1 MSRDR
6 AFYLPELDG
15 LRFFAFL
22 AVFTWHFAS
31 QWVDMTKL
39 TTLAKV
45 GVGSLWI
52 GNYGVDLF
60 FTLSAYLITELLMR
74 ERQMCGVIDVRS
86 FYIRR
91 ALRIWPLYFGAL
103 FALLICSFFIPQL
116 ASARGYLPWFCLF
129 AGNFAMRVGALPPL
143 AVAPLWSVS
152 VEEQFY
158 FLWPL
163 VLRRLT
169 RRGAIHAAL
178 VLWALGLGFRTFAPL
193 PSGDI
198 IFSTLARLDP
208 IAAGILI
215 AAFLNGSV
223 RIESRIAASTSV
235 TCGALLWTFAY
246 LVSVTV
252 VRNHWLPLAESFIA
266 LGSAAFLVA
275 AIKGGG
281 NTVLSNRVLVYLGR
295 ISYGLYVFHGAVIMG
310 GIALFGVPS
319 EWFAQAALMALELA
333 ATIAFAAASYRWF
346 ESPFLKL
353 KRRFQH
359 VRSGSDAGIEGHCET
374 GAGVRPAMRRAAW
387 L

>member
-74 ERQMCGVIDVRS
+74 ERQMCGVINVRS

-129 AGNFAMRVGALPPL
+129 AGNFAMRVGALP
-143 AVAPLWSVS
+143 
-152 VEEQFY
+152 
-158 FLWPL
+158 LWPL
-163 VLRRLT
+163 RRYGAFRLRSNSISFGPWCFAGSRAGELF
-169 RRGAIHAAL
+169 AAL

-235 TCGALLWTFAY
+235 TFGALLWTFAY

-275 AIKGGG
+275 AIKGAG
-281 NTVLSNRVLVYLGR
+281 NTVLSNRVLDASLTGYMFSTARSLWAESR
-295 ISYGLYVFHGAVIMG
+295 SSVFHPNG
-310 GIALFGVPS
+310 S
-319 EWFAQAALMALELA
+319 
-333 ATIAFAAASYRWF
+333 
-346 ESPFLKL
+346 
-353 KRRFQH
+353 RR
-359 VRSGSDAGIEGHCET
+359 
-374 GAGVRPAMRRAAW
+374 RP
-387 L
+387 